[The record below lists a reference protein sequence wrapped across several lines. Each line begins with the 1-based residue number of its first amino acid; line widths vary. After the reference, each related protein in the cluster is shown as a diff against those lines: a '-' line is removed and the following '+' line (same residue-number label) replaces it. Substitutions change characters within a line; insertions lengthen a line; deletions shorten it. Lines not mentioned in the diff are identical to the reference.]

1 VVLLLV
7 LKPAREGYASEVGL
21 RPKPIR
27 EDNISPR
34 SNPGDDDAGRG
45 QESQL
50 SLPSLDSRMV
60 ECRCWKIITVM
71 QRRTDVSPTCL
82 ENAHM
87 YVGLIYVSSRE
98 PSVAVRDSDTQA
110 RVEEDDWQAGP
121 QIRG

>member
-1 VVLLLV
+1 M
-7 LKPAREGYASEVGL
+7 YACEVGL
-21 RPKPIR
+21 RSKLIR
-27 EDNISPR
+27 VGNISPR

-50 SLPSLDSRMV
+50 SLPNLDSRMV
-60 ECRCWKIITVM
+60 KCRCWKIITVM

-82 ENAHM
+82 ETAHM
-87 YVGLIYVSSRE
+87 CVCLIYVSSRE

-110 RVEEDDWQAGP
+110 RVEKDDWYAKP